1 MARSLSCSMLTPL
14 ISVAHGQQGPS
25 CYVLVT
31 NCPHCTSPYF
41 WRRPAPP
48 PIIQFVLPV
57 LRHAGWHFRA
67 GYSDFR
73 RTPFGRRHEA
83 FAVQVRPSY
92 RRQPRTTRRSAVLAP
107 RPKWAIASDT
117 VPCVLFLTLGNKQVR
132 RTGVCR
138 SALSLSASFI
148 VYVSCDNCH
157 GVSLFPLF
165 LPPRILP

>member
-1 MARSLSCSMLTPL
+1 MVEAPSPL
-14 ISVAHGQQGPS
+14 NPALRLGYDS
-25 CYVLVT
+25 
-31 NCPHCTSPYF
+31 PHCTSPYF
-41 WRRPAPP
+41 WRRPATP

>member
-1 MARSLSCSMLTPL
+1 MVEAPSPLNPALRLSSD
-14 ISVAHGQQGPS
+14 S
-25 CYVLVT
+25 
-31 NCPHCTSPYF
+31 PHCTSPKK

-107 RPKWAIASDT
+107 RPKLAIASDT
-117 VPCVLFLTLGNKQVR
+117 VPCVLFLTCYTDKTSNAESIA
-132 RTGVCR
+132 
-138 SALSLSASFI
+138 SALCWLFAS
-148 VYVSCDNCH
+148 VVCNSCDNCH

-165 LPPRILP
+165 LPPRILT